1 MKKDT
6 NELLKELEG
15 FTDFK
20 AFYEDNKEQLAEV
33 HLSDYLKMLFTEK
46 GLEKSE
52 VIAKAEMNEIYAY
65 QIISGIKKSPDR
77 NKVLCLAFGMG
88 LTLGE
93 TQDMLKKTGYATL
106 YAKNPFDCVIIYG
119 LSKKMSVV
127 EVNELLFEYGQEM
140 LG

>member
-6 NELLKELEG
+6 NELLKELES

-20 AFYEDNKEQLAEV
+20 SFYEENKEQFAEV
-33 HLSDYLKMLFTEK
+33 QLSEYLQTLLNEK
-46 GLEKSE
+46 NLEKSD
-52 VIAKAEMNEIYAY
+52 VIAKAEMSEIYAY

-88 LTLGE
+88 LTIGE
-93 TQDMLKKTGYATL
+93 TQEMLKKTGYAML
-106 YAKNPFDCVIIYG
+106 YARNPFDCVILYG
-119 LSKKMSVV
+119 LSKKVSVV
-127 EVNELLFEYGQEM
+127 EVNELLYEYGQEM

>member
-15 FTDFK
+15 FADFK
-20 AFYEDNKEQLAEV
+20 AFYVDNKEQLAEV